1 MTVSGVGCGWG
12 RSLVANVHLFV
23 DESKARGY
31 RFALTAVDPQ
41 NLNAERSL
49 LRSLLLKGQSHLH
62 FTKES
67 DGQRRKILDALA
79 RDSTARTTILTA
91 PDGMKHKA
99 ARLRCL
105 QGSAELS
112 IEMRA
117 ARLVFEEDA
126 STLQADR
133 QALYRLL
140 HGADIEYRFEKKR
153 QEPLLWISDAIAWC
167 FAAKGEWR
175 KRAEPLVAE
184 ARKL

>member
-1 MTVSGVGCGWG
+1 M
-12 RSLVANVHLFV
+12 ANVHLFV

-31 RFALTAVDPQ
+31 RFALTTVDPQ
-41 NLNAERSL
+41 DMNAERTL
-49 LRSLLLKGQSHLH
+49 VRDLLLKGQSHLH

-67 DGQRRKILDALA
+67 DGRRRKILDALA
-79 RDSTARTTILTA
+79 RNSTARTTILTA
-91 PDGMKHKA
+91 PDGLKDKA

-105 QGSAELS
+105 QGAADLA

-133 QALYRLL
+133 KALYPLL
-140 HGADIEYRFEKKR
+140 RGTSVEYRFEKKR

-175 KRAEPLVAE
+175 KRAEPRGLSKEKCV
-184 ARKL
+184 RMPS